1 MSLLSRLREKQ
12 AGRFATATLATV
24 ATQAEAR
31 GRTVASVASVAVAK
45 SPQGQIASRAQV
57 GADDP
62 ATGSR
67 RWLVHF
73 IDREPLTVAFAPPA
87 THAEVL
93 EACPAALAAEP
104 IEPGRQ
110 QPDALLASDQ
120 EAVIL
125 AWLAQIGEADQT
137 IIDDVLTLCRQ
148 DADARQHFLDRARE
162 CITPKPI
169 SLLAGE

>member
-1 MSLLSRLREKQ
+1 
-12 AGRFATATLATV
+12 
-24 ATQAEAR
+24 
-31 GRTVASVASVAVAK
+31 
-45 SPQGQIASRAQV
+45 
-57 GADDP
+57 
-62 ATGSR
+62 
-67 RWLVHF
+67 VHF

-93 EACPAALAAEP
+93 EACPAVEACPAALAAEP